1 MGSLSHLRFYFVLFC
16 TGIIFFICFCYFIL
30 TLYIFTLFN
39 EHSLTNFTT
48 ANLCWYLFSKF
59 TRIKLEVEGSEIIER
74 YGTRHT
80 NTSEPKQRCVFVLNH
95 QSELDIPILGKLAP
109 NYTLRSATW
118 RVKKMPLFGWYMQLS
133 RSIFLDRPST
143 SGITNKQVLL
153 DAAKILH
160 ESNLNIAMY
169 PVSQFLAFGALI
181 CMTNGEDLQ
190 EGRLSQSKTPN
201 LQPMKRG
208 AFVIAMEA
216 GNMPIV
222 PVVIAN
228 YAHIFHVPTRHASS
242 GTIKVKVLPPLE
254 WTQVNGMDKQRAID
268 EMMEA
273 VSNKMHEA
281 LIEISK

>member
-30 TLYIFTLFN
+30 TF
-39 EHSLTNFTT
+39 LTNFTT

-59 TRIKLEVEGSEIIER
+59 TRIKLEIQGSEIIER

-80 NTSEPKQRCVFVLNH
+80 NTSEPKPRCVFVLNH

-153 DAAKILH
+153 DAAKILQ
-160 ESNLNIAMY
+160 EGNLNIAMY
-169 PVSQFLAFGALI
+169 P
-181 CMTNGEDLQ
+181 
-190 EGRLSQSKTPN
+190 EGRLSHSKTPN

-242 GTIKVKVLPPLE
+242 GTIKIRVLPPLE

-273 VSNKMHEA
+273 VSNKMYET